1 MVHGKHQVTLNL
13 PIDHVWNFVSN
24 MDNWAPLVPGYT
36 EHVMVNE
43 FESIWKIHGDL
54 SVIERTVSL
63 RVTIT
68 EWIEPTNVHF
78 QISGLNGA
86 CTGEG
91 YFQAKPLTD
100 YETEMTGY
108 LNMKI
113 KGMMGT
119 VVNPVLKTV
128 LPKAGREF
136 TEAVADKM
144 QRKRVAAK

>member
-1 MVHGKHQVTLNL
+1 
-13 PIDHVWNFVSN
+13 
-24 MDNWAPLVPGYT
+24 
-36 EHVMVNE
+36 
-43 FESIWKIHGDL
+43 
-54 SVIERTVSL
+54 
-63 RVTIT
+63 
-68 EWIEPTNVHF
+68 
-78 QISGLNGA
+78 
-86 CTGEG
+86 
-91 YFQAKPLTD
+91 
-100 YETEMTGY
+100 MTGY